1 MLPIDLWRIKAMP
14 KISLDEAATRFGLSS
29 ETIEEWAKK
38 GLLHVDT
45 VETPGY
51 FPPACVT
58 EQQVDEE
65 ELAQVAESLGWLQ
78 VSAEN
83 WDDEEGE

>member
-1 MLPIDLWRIKAMP
+1 MAMIP
-14 KISLDEAATRFGLSS
+14 LGEAASRLGLSS
-29 ETIEEWAKK
+29 KQIEEWANK
-38 GLLHVDT
+38 GLLHIRTADI
-45 VETPGY
+45 PSH
-51 FPPACVT
+51 FPPAWVT

-83 WDDEEGE
+83 WDDVEGE